1 MIYLFQNCKVVEMK
15 EISDFK
21 DGESY
26 FLLTEIDELPA
37 IHRSLPA
44 IHRSVIRNMEEFYVK
59 LKTDADMTD
68 QQVGIAKD
76 VFSKEGKLSI
86 LNVKGISFKQLI
98 ETGDLAITDEKL
110 EKYGIKQGGL
120 RTAILSVIERSQ

>member
-1 MIYLFQNCKVVEMK
+1 MIYLFQNGKVVEMK

-26 FLLTEIDELPA
+26 FLLTEIDE
-37 IHRSLPA
+37 LPA

-86 LNVKGISFKQLI
+86 LNVKGISFKQLM

>member
-26 FLLTEIDELPA
+26 FLLTEIDE
-37 IHRSLPA
+37 LPA

-86 LNVKGISFKQLI
+86 LNVKGISFKQLM

-110 EKYGIKQGGL
+110 KEYGIKQGGL
-120 RTAILSVIERSQ
+120 RTAILSVIKRSQ